1 MTAAETIYS
10 HNWLHSPECKV
21 LNENGVSICRW
32 VGDVTCGVKDLN
44 QDLMLVGTR
53 VALQCSRDVKRELI
67 IPAQSAAG
75 LQAWYRIAR
84 ARGLPGVI
92 GGYMGLQGLQG

>member
-1 MTAAETIYS
+1 MA
-10 HNWLHSPECKV
+10 
-21 LNENGVSICRW
+21 SICRW

-53 VALQCSRDVKRELI
+53 VALQCSSDVKRKLV

-75 LQAWYRIAR
+75 LQASVLFCFDRS
-84 ARGLPGVI
+84 
-92 GGYMGLQGLQG
+92 